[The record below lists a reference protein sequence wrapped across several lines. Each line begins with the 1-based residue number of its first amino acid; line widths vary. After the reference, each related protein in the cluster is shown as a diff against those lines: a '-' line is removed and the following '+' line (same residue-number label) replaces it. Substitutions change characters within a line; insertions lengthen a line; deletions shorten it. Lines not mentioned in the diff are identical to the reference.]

1 MVMKVVDATHATALE
16 LEATS
21 LATETALEATLDEAA
36 SEVEL
41 AEVELLVD
49 AEVPRAD
56 AACLV
61 PSRATAVKLENPWAT
76 IT

>member
-1 MVMKVVDATHATALE
+1 MTKVVEGAAHATVLE

-21 LATETALEATLDEAA
+21 VATETTLESEATAD
-36 SEVEL
+36 EVEL
-41 AEVELLVD
+41 EELELLED
-49 AEVPRAD
+49 AEVPRAV

-61 PSRATAVKLENPWAT
+61 PSSATAVKLENPWAT